1 MKKATLFI
9 IGFNLICR
17 LTLSAAAEI
26 KPALICSDEGPEYAI
41 LKFTS
46 PHLEKPL
53 QIGFDGGIF
62 LRTKNRTFHLQGSP
76 QIHSQTKNHQ
86 EFRWPLEEDRRSG
99 VPIIRPLALFW
110 TDQKGCRQDWQTYLY
125 GPDILVSA
133 IWQKDINEHT
143 LYLPAG
149 IDWINAWDNQT
160 FSGGRLAT
168 LQTPL
173 HKIPIFIRKGADV
186 KLPDLE
192 ELWKESLEIAAQK
205 SDLDQLQKKEF
216 GTQ

>member
-1 MKKATLFI
+1 MPPGLADV
-9 IGFNLICR
+9 
-17 LTLSAAAEI
+17 S
-26 KPALICSDEGPEYAI
+26 
-41 LKFTS
+41 
-46 PHLEKPL
+46 
-53 QIGFDGGIF
+53 
-62 LRTKNRTFHLQGSP
+62 
-76 QIHSQTKNHQ
+76 
-86 EFRWPLEEDRRSG
+86 
-99 VPIIRPLALFW
+99 IRPGYFGQRHLAERH
-110 TDQKGCRQDWQTYLY
+110 QRAH
-125 GPDILVSA
+125 PVSA
-133 IWQKDINEHT
+133 
-143 LYLPAG
+143 AG

-168 LQTPL
+168 LQAPL